1 MTQNTIF
8 EDRLMEAR
16 KRKGLT
22 VRQAAAMLRLPYTT
36 YNNYEKGNR
45 EPTGGM
51 ICKLAEFYDVTT
63 DYLLG
68 RKEFEANAETELERK
83 LDALDDHGK
92 RLVKMVL
99 NAEYERCAGEKTA
112 QIEKSF
118 QEGEYITMRSSQY
131 RVSAGTGFSLGE
143 GDDFIEI
150 SVPDTPLTRK
160 ADFCLTITGD
170 SMEPVYHNGDLV
182 LVKRADYVAKGEIG
196 IFVVDGSGYIKKFGG
211 DRLISINSDY
221 NDIILTHES
230 YAKCFGKVIG
240 RL

>member
-1 MTQNTIF
+1 
-8 EDRLMEAR
+8 MEAR
-16 KRKGLT
+16 KKKGLT

-68 RKEFEANAETELERK
+68 RKESKQQTEPSDIDIKLNA
-83 LDALDDHGK
+83 LDAHG
-92 RLVKMVL
+92 RNLVKMVL
-99 NAEYERCAGEKTA
+99 EAEYQRCTGESTVK
-112 QIEKSF
+112 EK
-118 QEGEYITMRSSQY
+118 QPEITHTPMITMRTSQY
-131 RVSAGTGFSLGE
+131 RVSAGTGFSLDE
-143 GDDFIEI
+143 GDDSLEI
-150 SVPDTPLTRK
+150 SVPDTPLTRL

-170 SMEPVYHNGDLV
+170 SMEPVYHDGDIV
-182 LVKRADYVAKGEIG
+182 LVKRSEFVRKGEIG
-196 IFVVDGSGYIKKFGG
+196 IFVVDGNGYIKKFGG

-230 YAKCFGKVIG
+230 YARCFGRVIG

>member
-1 MTQNTIF
+1 
-8 EDRLMEAR
+8 MEAR

-51 ICKLAEFYDVTT
+51 ICKLAEFYEVTT

-68 RKEFEANAETELERK
+68 RKEFEAKAESELETK

-99 NAEYERCAGEKTA
+99 DAEYERCTGEKSAVTE
-112 QIEKSF
+112 QTVQSGK
-118 QEGEYITMRSSQY
+118 YITMRSSQY
-131 RVSAGTGFSLGE
+131 RVSAGTGFSLDE
-143 GDDFIEI
+143 GDDFIEV
-150 SVPDTPLTRK
+150 SVPDTPLTRR

-170 SMEPVYHNGDLV
+170 SMEPVYHDGDRV
-182 LVKRADYVAKGEIG
+182 LVKRADFVAKGEIG
-196 IFVVDGSGYIKKFGG
+196 IFMVDGSGYIKKFGG

-221 NDIILTHES
+221 NDIILSHER
-230 YAKCFGKVIG
+230 YAKCFGNVLG